1 MTIQAPYK
9 TGFEKW
15 QDGIKKAVGN
25 AKWYEVTVK
34 AGDSLDKIAKNNCST
49 IEVLKNLNPTANILR
64 PGQTLKYQKAS
75 VQRVVTG
82 WRSLTTTSIA
92 LRYNSMQRYPNYAKK
107 LDFALDLIRKGN
119 VVLCAH

>member
-1 MTIQAPYK
+1 MRMAT
-9 TGFEKW
+9 FEY
-15 QDGIKKAVGN
+15 QSVNTTDLNI
-25 AKWYEVTVK
+25 YEATVK
-34 AGDSLDKIAKNNCST
+34 AGDSLDKIAKNNGST

-75 VQRVVTG
+75 VQRVITG
-82 WRSLTTTSIA
+82 WRTLTTTSIA
-92 LRYNSMQRYPNYAKK
+92 LRYNSMRRDPNYAKK